1 MSVEPRASSTDRLE
15 LDLERDAV
23 TRLAYLMFGLW
34 GFLLYSLGPA
44 LPALRADL
52 DVSRA
57 IASLH
62 TTLVALG
69 FVAVGLAGDRI
80 VGRAGRRRAFWAATA
95 GAGAGAAIL
104 AVGTALPVTFA
115 GAAVMGLSGGLLALL
130 VPAILADRHGRLSTA
145 ALSEA
150 NAAATGFG
158 AAAPFVIALAIL
170 AGADWRAPVLAVALV
185 ALPLVS
191 AAHRSVAF
199 PGPHEVRWGGGS
211 GRGLPRA
218 YWCRWVALVFFVS
231 AEFCIAFWS
240 TDYLDAEV
248 DLGRAG
254 AAGFASLF
262 LAGIALARLAGGRLG
277 RTAEPERLL
286 PGALLIAVAGF
297 LLFWLPRWPL
307 LSVPALAVTGLGI
320 GLLYPVTIALALA
333 SVAGRSD
340 AASARAALG
349 SGVAIALA
357 PFVLA
362 SLADGVGLVL
372 AYGMV
377 PALLLGG
384 WLASLVATRV
394 RDGA

>member
-1 MSVEPRASSTDRLE
+1 
-15 LDLERDAV
+15 
-23 TRLAYLMFGLW
+23 
-34 GFLLYSLGPA
+34 
-44 LPALRADL
+44 
-52 DVSRA
+52 VSRA

-80 VGRAGRRRAFWAATA
+80 VGRLGRRRAFWAATA
-95 GAGAGAAIL
+95 GAGAGAVVL
-104 AVGTALPVTFA
+104 AAGTALPVTFA
-115 GAAVMGLSGGLLALL
+115 GAAVMGLSGALLALL
-130 VPAILADRHGRLSTA
+130 VPAILADRHGRLTTA

-170 AGADWRAPVLAVALV
+170 AGADWRAPVLVVSLV
-185 ALPLVS
+185 ALPLVA

-199 PGPHEVRWGGGS
+199 PRPHEARSGG

-218 YWCRWVALVFFVS
+218 YWWRWVALVFFVS

-262 LAGIALARLAGGRLG
+262 LAGIALARVAGGRLG
-277 RTAEPERLL
+277 RTGEPERLL
-286 PGALLIAVAGF
+286 PAALLIAAAGF

-357 PFVLA
+357 PFALA
-362 SLADGVGLVL
+362 SLADAAGLVL

-384 WLASLVATRV
+384 WLASLVATRA
-394 RDGA
+394 RERA